1 MLILN
6 NTFKYLKIIIFFI
19 QMIEIGVYFFLCSIT
34 IISGIYIYNIYKKSK
49 KLGNDLTIVV

>member
-1 MLILN
+1 
-6 NTFKYLKIIIFFI
+6 
-19 QMIEIGVYFFLCSIT
+19 MIEIGVYFFLCSIT

>member
-1 MLILN
+1 
-6 NTFKYLKIIIFFI
+6 
-19 QMIEIGVYFFLCSIT
+19 MIEIGAFIFFGGLT